1 MSNALMIIIQNGHVV
16 WQKLIMD
23 VLAAVLKV
31 DFIQGATEELSCMI
45 RSALGKDDSGSS
57 AEDRHIGVR
66 LETGRS
72 VAFV

>member
-1 MSNALMIIIQNGHVV
+1 MAER
-16 WQKLIMD
+16 KLIMD

-31 DFIQGATEELSCMI
+31 EFIQGGATEELSCMI
-45 RSALGKDDSGSS
+45 RSALGKMIQVAVLRTDMS
-57 AEDRHIGVR
+57 RVR